1 MNTFNLPSAEQ
12 KDVELAL
19 LASIASNISDN
30 GMEINSWKDLQMVTR
45 MGLHKQFL
53 KVGDALKVKYDD
65 VDHILDVI
73 GIDHEGGN
81 SVTVQFRDCIVS
93 GQFDAPEALYY
104 ASEELP
110 AGTHIFTLNDLKY
123 KFTTNEVIPKG
134 GQVYV
139 ASWQGDTYV
148 PTSIATYGAD
158 RTTIIE
164 SALDVTTSTGDD
176 TLTPINNHTRCRYG
190 SNNYMES
197 AVRQWLNSDEG
208 TFVWEPQT
216 DFDRPPTSEFPT
228 AGFLGLVE
236 PEFASV
242 ISLTEKQV
250 ARNTITDGGG
260 QDTLNDKVF
269 LLSRVEVGLGSEGS
283 TDGEVVYEFWNNST
297 NADRIKLL
305 GYSPRVWWLRS
316 PGVGFAG
323 GVRSVSTSGVL
334 TSYNAV
340 NAGGLSPACTIS

>member
-19 LASIASNISDN
+19 LASIASNISDK
-30 GMEINSWKDLQMVTR
+30 GIKIDSWKDLQMVTR

-53 KVGDALKVKYDD
+53 KVGDALKVKYDT

-73 GIDHEGGN
+73 GIDHDGEN
-81 SVTVQFRDCIVS
+81 SITVQFRDCIVN

-123 KFTTNEVIPKG
+123 KFTTTEVIPKG

-139 ASWQGDTYV
+139 ASWEGSTYV
-148 PTSIATYGAD
+148 PTNITTYGAD

-176 TLTPINNHTRCRYG
+176 TLTPINNHVRCRYG

-197 AVRQWLNSDEG
+197 AIRQWLNSDED
-208 TFVWEPQT
+208 TFVWKPQT
-216 DFDRPPTSEFPT
+216 DFDRPPTIAFPT

-242 ISLTEKQV
+242 ISLTEKKV
-250 ARNTITDGGG
+250 ARNTVTDGGG
-260 QDTLNDKVF
+260 QDTFNDKVF
-269 LLSRVEVGLGSEGS
+269 LLSRVETGLGSEGV
-283 TDGEVVYEFWNNST
+283 TDDEVVYEFWNNST

-305 GYSPRVWWLRS
+305 RTSPRYWWLRS
-316 PGVGFAG
+316 PRVGSADDVCNVNTSG
-323 GVRSVSTSGVL
+323 ALTSTS
-334 TSYNAV
+334 AV
-340 NAGGLSPACTIS
+340 ITRGLSPACTIS